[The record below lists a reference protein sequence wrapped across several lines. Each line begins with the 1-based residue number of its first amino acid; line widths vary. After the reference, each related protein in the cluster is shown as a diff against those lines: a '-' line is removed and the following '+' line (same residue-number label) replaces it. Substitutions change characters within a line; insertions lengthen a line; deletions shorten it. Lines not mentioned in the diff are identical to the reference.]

1 VRSKKMEGHLPGE
14 ERGRCHIDDAD
25 AHMEPFVLAAESI
38 APIRTRKLRIQ
49 VEKSSPVV
57 QVIPEPQTSPLY

>member
-1 VRSKKMEGHLPGE
+1 
-14 ERGRCHIDDAD
+14 
-25 AHMEPFVLAAESI
+25 MEPFVLAAEPI

-57 QVIPEPQTSPLY
+57 EIIHEPQASPFTEALAFETMT